1 MSRKMKTRKSG
12 LRAVKAVPAKGKLAK
27 GGGLLGGKGGARA
40 FRSLPRRRTA
50 KAGAKVGAG
59 AVATRPYV
67 RALMSDEDVRDSL
80 EEAYHALTEAYG
92 RISSRGDVA
101 EAVLDDRRTRR
112 HLKRA
117 AHSMREAAATVRGA
131 KQRKRRR
138 RGAGTVIVLVAAG
151 GAAAVAL
158 NEDLRER
165 LLSLVG
171 AGSEE
176 SGPPQGSNG
185 SQPTSVQPEGAPPA
199 AATSQS

>member
-1 MSRKMKTRKSG
+1 MALKAKTGKAG
-12 LRAVKAVPAKGKLAK
+12 LRAVKAVPAKGKIGK
-27 GGGLLGGKGGARA
+27 SGGRLGGKGGARA
-40 FRSLPRRRTA
+40 FRAMPKRGTA

-67 RALMSDEDVRDSL
+67 QALMRDEDVRDSL
-80 EEAYHALTEAYG
+80 EEAYHALAEAYE

-101 EAVLDDRRTRR
+101 QAVLDDRRTRR

-117 AHSMREAAATVRGA
+117 AHSMREAASQVRGA

-138 RGAGTVIVLVAAG
+138 RGAGTIIVLVAAG

-158 NEDLRER
+158 NDDIRER

-171 AGSEE
+171 AGSGE

-185 SQPTSVQPEGAPPA
+185 SQPTSVQPEGAPPT
-199 AATSQS
+199 AATSQP